1 MLRGPKFPLRH
12 KRPAR
17 VTAAFRP
24 TGSVAAKNYASVLYA
39 RLTPET
45 WSRSAEGGIAFVP
58 VQKYEIMLIRDH
70 PTADPDQRML
80 SSCNRVARPHY
91 WGLATRL
98 QIRPAFKRSSTRVF
112 TPC

>member
-58 VQKYEIMLIRDH
+58 VQKYEIQCLFAIIR
-70 PTADPDQRML
+70 R
-80 SSCNRVARPHY
+80 
-91 WGLATRL
+91 
-98 QIRPAFKRSSTRVF
+98 QIPIKGCCRAVTE
-112 TPC
+112 